1 MFILKAL
8 HSGTH
13 VIIDRYAFSGVAF
26 SAAKEGLSL
35 EWCKQPDRGLP
46 RPDLV
51 CFLDVSSDE
60 ASKRGGFGE
69 ERYEKRDFQ
78 EKVRQNYQEL
88 MQQDD
93 TWKVVNTDGKTPDQ
107 VLCCFNIL
115 VNDVLNFSCKST
127 SYKFSFCVGLRERQE
142 PLHGSDKEKE
152 RIHTKT
158 LAHE

>member
-1 MFILKAL
+1 MTELRYSDVFPQFEPVIFQAL

-51 CFLDVSSDE
+51 CFLDVSSEE

-69 ERYEKRDFQ
+69 ERYEKQDFQ
-78 EKVRQNYQEL
+78 EKVRKNYNEL
-88 MQQDD
+88 MLQDN

-107 VLCCFNIL
+107 VDLWPQYLTF
-115 VNDVLNFSCKST
+115 
-127 SYKFSFCVGLRERQE
+127 
-142 PLHGSDKEKE
+142 
-152 RIHTKT
+152 
-158 LAHE
+158 